1 MSEQLQAM
9 DRTFRLMRDD
19 IVDEVSDESL
29 LDALSSTEV
38 VLLADTPNIES
49 HSARCAYVTSAFLLA
64 RSAHRVYLVAP
75 DVPLRG
81 AQLPLRGGRL
91 VSSILEI
98 GPKIL
103 PDTQFIVGA
112 PAHVVDL
119 CVRLGDSR
127 GDVQARRM
135 ISINASAWSALVS
148 SAEHHARRWQ
158 EDPWPVGALGAAALV
173 AGEAFKCAMHRLRPY
188 ARAPQFF
195 DLLFAQNDR
204 VHVELAPSHTR
215 RVSDL
220 GRFDLISGGAISQ
233 SLLYCLCRLPGVR
246 GEGRV
251 IEPDVFDISNANR
264 YMLMSLM
271 DRGAKKIDGL
281 LSHDWRDLLLRA
293 VPLRYE
299 GSTLNRIGDL
309 SPSTLVGV
317 DHIPTRWLAQQ
328 AGPHWLGVGA
338 TTHWSAMASA
348 HERDLPCAQCLHP
361 RDDVADAPIPTV
373 AFVSFWAG
381 LLLGVRFL
389 RHLAGESVESRQQ
402 QSYLT
407 ALRPEA
413 AWESPIDSPEAC
425 PTCASRQPS
434 LPLGPDRLQG
444 VATPYES
451 STQMAQE

>member
-1 MSEQLQAM
+1 VTEQLQAM
-9 DRTFRLMRDD
+9 DRTFLLMRDD
-19 IVDEVSDESL
+19 VVDEVSDESL

-38 VLLADTPNIES
+38 VLLADILNIES
-49 HSARCAYVTSAFLLA
+49 HSAQCAYVTSAFLLV
-64 RSAHRVYLVAP
+64 RSAQRVYLAGP
-75 DVPLRG
+75 DVPMRG

-91 VSSILEI
+91 ISSILEI
-98 GPKIL
+98 GPQIL

-127 GDVQARRM
+127 GDVQARRV
-135 ISINASAWSALVS
+135 ISISATAWSAVVD

-158 EDPWPVGALGAAALV
+158 ENLWPVGALGAAALV
-173 AGEAFKCAMHRLRPY
+173 AGEAFKCAMNRLRPY

-195 DLLFAQNDR
+195 DLLFTQNDR
-204 VHVELAPSHTR
+204 VHLELAPAHTR
-215 RVSDL
+215 QVSDL
-220 GRFDLISGGAISQ
+220 GRFDLISGGAISH

-271 DRGAKKIDGL
+271 DRGAKKVDGL
-281 LSHDWRDLLLRA
+281 LSHDWCDLALRA

-299 GSTLNRIGDL
+299 GSALNRIGDL
-309 SPSTLVGV
+309 APSTLVGV
-317 DHIPTRWLAQQ
+317 DHIPTRWLAQR
-328 AGPHWLGVGA
+328 ARPRWLGVGA

-361 RDDVADAPIPTV
+361 RDDLADPPIPTV

-389 RHLAGESVESRQQ
+389 RHLAGESVQSRQQ

-407 ALRPEA
+407 ALRPEGRMGV
-413 AWESPIDSPEAC
+413 SD
-425 PTCASRQPS
+425 RRNGG
-434 LPLGPDRLQG
+434 LPDLR
-444 VATPYES
+444 
-451 STQMAQE
+451 